1 MSDISDTFKKLLSEI
16 NEISEATDE
25 KICRA
30 EENSVAQDITEM
42 GPFGYLDSACK
53 SG

>member
-1 MSDISDTFKKLLSEI
+1 MLEMADTFEKLPSKI
-16 NEISEATDE
+16 NKISEATDE